1 MVDIIYLVVLF
12 REVGS
17 LYLDYILKHF
27 NLPESWFHL
36 FRFFFNHNFL
46 ARWKFY
52 LIFFSANHSCSIFLV
67 YYLRSYLIFH
77 FIIYLIYLYY
87 RLV

>member
-67 YYLRSYLIFH
+67 YYLRSFYVAILF
-77 FIIYLIYLYY
+77 FILLFI
-87 RLV
+87 